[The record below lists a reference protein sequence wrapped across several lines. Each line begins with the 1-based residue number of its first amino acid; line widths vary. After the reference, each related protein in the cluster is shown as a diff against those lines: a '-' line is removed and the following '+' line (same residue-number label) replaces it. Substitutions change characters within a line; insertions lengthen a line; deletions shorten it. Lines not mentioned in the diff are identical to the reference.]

1 MEIRGKRG
9 RKVPMLLTKK
19 LEVAFKLIVNLG
31 SAVGVNPENK
41 YVFAV
46 PTMNS
51 IHYLRR
57 NNTIRKHVR

>member
-19 LEVAFKLIVNLG
+19 LEAAFKLIVNLG

-46 PTMNS
+46 PAKNS
-51 IHYLRR
+51 IHYLRG
-57 NNTIRKHVR
+57 NNTCEID